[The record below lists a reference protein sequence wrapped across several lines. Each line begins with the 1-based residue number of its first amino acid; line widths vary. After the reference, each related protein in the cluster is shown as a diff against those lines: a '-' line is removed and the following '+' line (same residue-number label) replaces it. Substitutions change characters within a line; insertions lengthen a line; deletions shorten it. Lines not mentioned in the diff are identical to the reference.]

1 MKLSMSLLG
10 KYLNRFEPE
19 YHITRDSLRIK
30 GIRFLNDPQ
39 KTSSPEYVY
48 LGAASGYYQDIRY
61 IDGLLLV
68 NGNNQLICHGTD
80 REELLNEILS
90 AFEHYNTLEM
100 KLLTLSNEHAGL
112 SVMLKTMKEM
122 FSGAILIFDMD
133 GNLLSSVNL
142 EKLGDQALAHDLHQT
157 GHMSTD
163 VLGATMLDEEGN
175 VSHDLTDY
183 PQHLY
188 MIEDYEKGK
197 GNTTVA
203 QSSWGAV
210 SMYLFQQEERIGFIM
225 LFPTSKEEIAAAMQ
239 LEPLYAQCTCQAEEF
254 TSRTSPLLPNR
265 QVMLSLLRGEQ
276 VGPAAYERFERNMNF
291 TDDAYLIVL
300 ENLAIQNYTLRS
312 LIMKELSSMDKT
324 LVNRTR
330 SGQAGQAGQTWQ
342 TGQAGQTS
350 YTTFACE
357 FEDMLVILTESTYIR
372 RVLEYLQEKLPVKNL
387 ALGVSMRFHQFDH
400 MPVVFRQALFALRST
415 AGPGIRYCR
424 DLAPAYLIQ
433 SLREQ
438 EMSMELI
445 HPAIGI
451 LQDYDQQNNTDL
463 LATLRAYVGH
473 SCNQKETAAVMH
485 IHLNTLKYRLK
496 RISELGTVDL
506 KNEDE
511 IFYIA
516 LSLRL
521 AGLS

>member
-39 KTSSPEYVY
+39 KASSPEYVY
-48 LGAASGYYQDIRY
+48 LGAASGYYQDKRY

-112 SVMLKTMKEM
+112 SVMLETMKEM

-197 GNTTVA
+197 GNTT
-203 QSSWGAV
+203 
-210 SMYLFQQEERIGFIM
+210 F
-225 LFPTSKEEIAAAMQ
+225 
-239 LEPLYAQCTCQAEEF
+239 
-254 TSRTSPLLPNR
+254 
-265 QVMLSLLRGEQ
+265 
-276 VGPAAYERFERNMNF
+276 
-291 TDDAYLIVL
+291 
-300 ENLAIQNYTLRS
+300 
-312 LIMKELSSMDKT
+312 
-324 LVNRTR
+324 
-330 SGQAGQAGQTWQ
+330 
-342 TGQAGQTS
+342 
-350 YTTFACE
+350 
-357 FEDMLVILTESTYIR
+357 
-372 RVLEYLQEKLPVKNL
+372 
-387 ALGVSMRFHQFDH
+387 
-400 MPVVFRQALFALRST
+400 
-415 AGPGIRYCR
+415 
-424 DLAPAYLIQ
+424 
-433 SLREQ
+433 
-438 EMSMELI
+438 
-445 HPAIGI
+445 
-451 LQDYDQQNNTDL
+451 
-463 LATLRAYVGH
+463 
-473 SCNQKETAAVMH
+473 
-485 IHLNTLKYRLK
+485 
-496 RISELGTVDL
+496 
-506 KNEDE
+506 
-511 IFYIA
+511 
-516 LSLRL
+516 
-521 AGLS
+521 